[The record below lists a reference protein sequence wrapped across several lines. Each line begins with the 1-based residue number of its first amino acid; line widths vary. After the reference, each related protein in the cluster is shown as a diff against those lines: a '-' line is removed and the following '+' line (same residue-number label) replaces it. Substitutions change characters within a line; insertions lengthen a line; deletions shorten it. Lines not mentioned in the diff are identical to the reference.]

1 MHNHHPEIL
10 KTWKVEFDPP
20 LYFTTFIW
28 KDIESMRRLVT
39 GCEDCWGYTHVNP
52 YRIKLKDNEAFISF
66 PKKFADVHLVVNKF
80 GSGTVSHEIQHVI
93 MNYVYAISLDLIEDQ
108 EVICEMIGNSTTS
121 FWNQFYENFERKTMS
136 KYSHDLIL
144 RKMRDFYTLHQVPP
158 TVRDVMEMCEVS
170 STSVVLYIMK
180 NMIKEGSI
188 KQARGRYI
196 PRNTQV
202 SFPE

>member
-1 MHNHHPEIL
+1 
-10 KTWKVEFDPP
+10 
-20 LYFTTFIW
+20 
-28 KDIESMRRLVT
+28 MRRLVT

-52 YRIKLKDNEAFISF
+52 YRIKLKDNEAFISL